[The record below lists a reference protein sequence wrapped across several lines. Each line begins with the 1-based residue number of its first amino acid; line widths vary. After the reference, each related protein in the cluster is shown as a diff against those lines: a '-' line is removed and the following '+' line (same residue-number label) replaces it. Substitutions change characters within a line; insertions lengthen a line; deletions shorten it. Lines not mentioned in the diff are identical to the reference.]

1 MHKGQDLQESEEDCP
16 KKPGEKGFACN
27 ECGRTF
33 QRPILATVL
42 TGDEPQ
48 TYYACPR
55 CMTKVQG
62 FKIESKKNEEETP
75 ILTVESETLK
85 AESESTA
92 KCAHF
97 FGYLHKHQ
105 KNTPFPDECLTCER
119 MFECMRH

>member
-1 MHKGQDLQESEEDCP
+1 MHKGQDLQESDEDCP
-16 KKPGEKGFACN
+16 KKPGEKGFACD

-42 TGDEPQ
+42 TGDQPQ

-62 FKIESKKNEEETP
+62 FKVESKKNEEDTT
-75 ILTVESETLK
+75 ILTMESRTLK
-85 AESESTA
+85 TEPESTV